1 MPSKTSTLLLLLFWT
16 LMGCSSEKTAYQEAA
31 ELNTAEGYKAFL
43 SEHPSG
49 EFAEQ
54 ARGNLEELEWTVATA
69 DGTLQAYEDLLRRH
83 PEGRFSGAATEA
95 VAGLRFA
102 RAKEVR
108 TIEAYEQF
116 LATHPTGKYSDKALE
131 AVKEIRFET
140 AIQENT
146 ESAYE
151 RFLTDYPDDPL
162 AARARL
168 SLAKLK
174 KPRKQR
180 STKPRLLIRHHIDTE
195 ETALPIAMKVSEILA
210 VVGIQASCCSINS
223 ERVIRSFASEHP
235 TWGNGGGFRYP
246 DSEKPDWQ
254 SGSFEIDVNQFDYIG
269 VCT

>member
-131 AVKEIRFET
+131 AVKEIR
-140 AIQENT
+140 N
-146 ESAYE
+146 S
-151 RFLTDYPDDPL
+151 
-162 AARARL
+162 
-168 SLAKLK
+168 SL
-174 KPRKQR
+174 KPPFKRTR
-180 STKPRLLIRHHIDTE
+180 
-195 ETALPIAMKVSEILA
+195 
-210 VVGIQASCCSINS
+210 
-223 ERVIRSFASEHP
+223 RVPMR
-235 TWGNGGGFRYP
+235 
-246 DSEKPDWQ
+246 
-254 SGSFEIDVNQFDYIG
+254 GS
-269 VCT
+269 